1 MASRN
6 NIFTTIRTEGALL
19 PADLLQRISEG
30 ATLDGLTPESYHRPG
45 EKLNEAINRSWNALQ
60 GVWASFRAAQERL
73 PENDLG
79 TTITRER
86 WLLPLFREL
95 DYGRLQTATAVEIDG
110 RSYPISHGW
119 EHVPLH
125 LVSYKLDLDK
135 RTPGAAGAS
144 TASPHSLLQVF
155 LNRSEDNLWGFLSN
169 GYKLR
174 ILRDNV
180 SLTRQAYVEFDL
192 EAMMEGEVYSDF
204 VLLWLL
210 CHQSRVEGERLSD
223 CWLEKWMKVAE
234 DQGTRALDQLRDG
247 VEAAITAL
255 GLGFLE
261 YPANAA
267 LRDKLTSGE
276 LNAQDY
282 YRQLLRMVYRLL
294 FLFVAEDRDLLLN
307 PAADIAVRER
317 YIHYYSTQRL
327 RHMAETFKGTRH
339 PDLFEGLRLVMRLLS
354 GESPHPKSFSQG
366 EKDLLRRGTQ
376 DAERYENIAS
386 QTMVHISRE
395 LRQRQTSAEEIVWEA
410 LRDHRLNNLKFRRQH
425 PIANTQY
432 VADFMCYEAKLVVEI
447 DGSIHLEQQAED
459 TKRQSDIET
468 LGYRVIRF
476 TNEVVQTDFKW
487 VLASIA
493 HAAQLPSPKGR
504 RAGDEGYQGLG
515 LVPLGSFLFSDRAV
529 TDVIGCQI
537 ANSHLLDAIRALSLT
552 YDGRAQV
559 YRTVDYKNLGSDE
572 LGSIFESLLELHP
585 QINVP
590 ARRFA
595 LSTAAGNERK
605 TTGSYYTPESLVHAL
620 LDSALN
626 PVLAEA
632 IKGTNKPPSPTLPPH
647 GEGSKERVREMATK
661 TMRNIARDLRQR
673 QTPAEEILW
682 EALRKNRLGGL
693 GFRRQHPVA
702 NTSYVVDFF
711 CYSEKLIVEL
721 DGKIHQFQ
729 QKQDAQRQTELEA
742 LGYRVLRFS
751 NESIINDL
759 ENVLVEILSTT
770 QLKVPPPEGE
780 GFRVGATAEERIL
793 ALKVC
798 DPACGSGHFLIAA
811 ANRMAKAL
819 AFVRTGEEEPPPA
832 AIQEAKRDII
842 SHCIYGVD
850 INPMAVELCKVNLW
864 MEAMEPGKPLNFL
877 DHRIQVGNSLL
888 GTTPKLMAGGIPD
901 DAFNPI
907 EGDDKQ
913 YASTIKKLN
922 KKERE
927 NRKAT
932 DGARQMDLFGEAPRT
947 ADYSHLTEAMH
958 ALDDTPDD
966 TLDGIRRKEAQYAA
980 LASDPEYIKA
990 RLLADAWCAAFVWE
1004 KRSPHPK
1011 SFSQGEQD
1019 LQSTD
1024 SPPSPL
1030 GRRAGDEGISPL
1042 PMTDLLYRRMEDNP
1056 LADNLQTVRET
1067 VVALTDRYAF
1077 FHWHV
1082 AFPDVFSVE
1091 ESPHP
1096 KSFSQGA
1103 KDLQSGDQLP
1113 STLGRGAGGEGY
1125 NEQTGWHG
1133 GFDCVLGNP
1142 PWERIKIQEK
1152 EWFAE
1157 RAPEIA
1163 NASNA
1168 STRRKAIAEL
1178 AESNPYLLQAF
1189 ADDKRKAEGE
1199 SHFVRVSERYP
1210 LCGRG
1215 DVNTY
1220 TIFAE
1225 TSRYIIN
1232 GYGRVGMIVP
1242 SGIATDDTT
1251 KFFFQDLMQTR
1262 SLASLYDFENREG
1275 IFEGV
1280 HRSYKFCL
1288 LTLTAPIPGPSPSG
1302 RREQVSPP
1310 EGGRF
1315 RGGAETEFVF
1325 FALNVA
1331 ELKDDWRRFTLSATD
1346 IAALNPNTGTTAT
1359 FRSKRDA
1366 EITKAIYRRVPVLM
1380 REEPLENAWG
1390 ISFLRMF
1397 DMSNDS
1403 GLFRTRAELESAG
1416 FALQG
1421 NHFVRSAPTLN
1432 PSPSGGGT
1440 SSAGANS
1447 LPHEGEGQGMGAKTE
1462 VYLPLYEAKLMHQFT
1477 HRWAT
1482 YVDDGSTRGMTLDEL
1497 GDPTTLPMPRYWVDE
1512 REVAARLDFWNQE
1525 WLLGFRDIARSTDER
1540 TSIFSLL
1547 PRVAVGHKAP
1557 LAFIDFQTIWAPA
1570 IMANADSFVFDYIAR
1585 QKICGTNLAFFYLKQ
1600 LPLIPPHTYT
1610 RELLD
1615 FIVPRVLELTYTAW
1629 DLQPFA
1635 QDVGYD
1641 GAPFVWDEERR
1652 FLMRCEL
1659 DALYFHLY
1667 QIQRDDVDYI
1677 MDTFPIVK
1685 RKDIKATS
1693 DENGE
1698 GGEYLIKRVILEI
1711 YDQMAGLA
1719 LTPVPSPKGRGENE
1733 GTYLVPDVSQWV
1745 TWLNPPP
1752 TDPSVAHQDTR

>member
-30 ATLDGLTPESYHRPG
+30 ANLDGLTPESYHLYPG
-45 EKLNEAINRSWNALQ
+45 EKLNEAVNQRWNRLQ
-60 GVWASFRAAQERL
+60 GVWTSFRAAQERL

-79 TTITRER
+79 TSITRER
-86 WLLPLFREL
+86 WLLPLFDTL
-95 DYGRLQTATAVEIDG
+95 GYGRLQTATAVEIDG

-119 EHVPLH
+119 EHVPVH
-125 LVSYKLDLDK
+125 LVSYKLDLDR
-135 RTPGAAGAS
+135 RTPGAAGAAS
-144 TASPHSLLQVF
+144 ASPHSLLQVF
-155 LNRSEDNLWGFLSN
+155 LNRSENNLWGFLSN

-174 ILRDNV
+174 ILRDNA

-261 YPANAA
+261 YPANHQ

-294 FLFVAEDRDLLLN
+294 FLFVAEDRNLLLN
-307 PAADIAVRER
+307 PAADTPARER

-327 RHMAETFKGTRH
+327 RRMAETFKGTRH
-339 PDLFEGLRLVMRLLS
+339 PDLFEGLRLVMYLLS
-354 GESPHPKSFSQG
+354 G
-366 EKDLLRRGTQ
+366 
-376 DAERYENIAS
+376 
-386 QTMVHISRE
+386 
-395 LRQRQTSAEEIVWEA
+395 
-410 LRDHRLNNLKFRRQH
+410 
-425 PIANTQY
+425 
-432 VADFMCYEAKLVVEI
+432 
-447 DGSIHLEQQAED
+447 DGN
-459 TKRQSDIET
+459 
-468 LGYRVIRF
+468 G
-476 TNEVVQTDFKW
+476 
-487 VLASIA
+487 
-493 HAAQLPSPKGR
+493 
-504 RAGDEGYQGLG
+504 AGAGLG

-552 YDGRAQV
+552 YDQRAQV
-559 YRTVDYKNLGSDE
+559 YRAVDYKNLGSDE

-632 IKGTNKPPSPTLPPH
+632 TKKG
-647 GEGSKERVREMATK
+647 
-661 TMRNIARDLRQR
+661 
-673 QTPAEEILW
+673 EEAIL
-682 EALRKNRLGGL
+682 
-693 GFRRQHPVA
+693 
-702 NTSYVVDFF
+702 D
-711 CYSEKLIVEL
+711 
-721 DGKIHQFQ
+721 
-729 QKQDAQRQTELEA
+729 
-742 LGYRVLRFS
+742 
-751 NESIINDL
+751 
-759 ENVLVEILSTT
+759 
-770 QLKVPPPEGE
+770 
-780 GFRVGATAEERIL
+780 
-793 ALKVC
+793 LKVC

-864 MEAMEPGKPLNFL
+864 MEALEPGKPLNFL

-907 EGDDKQ
+907 EGDDRKFVSGLRSQ
-913 YASTIKKLN
+913 N
-922 KKERE
+922 KKERS
-927 NRKAT
+927 
-932 DGARQMDLFGEAPRT
+932 GQMSMFAEFDLSLEVDNWKFGDELKRI
-947 ADYSHLTEAMH
+947 DKVS
-958 ALDDTPDD
+958 DD
-966 TLDGIRRKEAQYAA
+966 TLDDVRRQEAYYRQMAQ
-980 LASDPEYIKA
+980 SEEYVQM
-990 RLLADAWCAAFVWE
+990 RLKADAWCAAFVWE
-1004 KRSPHPK
+1004 KRSD
-1011 SFSQGEQD
+1011 G
-1019 LQSTD
+1019 
-1024 SPPSPL
+1024 PP
-1030 GRRAGDEGISPL
+1030 
-1042 PMTDLLYRRMEDNP
+1042 PMTEYIYRLLFSDP
-1056 LADNLQTVRET
+1056 
-1067 VVALTDRYAF
+1067 YAEQLGPIISNVFRLSEQYQF
-1077 FHWHV
+1077 FHWHI
-1082 AFPDVFSVE
+1082 AFPDVFEVSDNPDSVI
-1091 ESPHP
+1091 
-1096 KSFSQGA
+1096 
-1103 KDLQSGDQLP
+1103 
-1113 STLGRGAGGEGY
+1113 

-1133 GFDCVLGNP
+1133 GFSCVLGNP

-1178 AESNPYLLQAF
+1178 AETNPYLLQAF
-1189 ADDKRKAEGE
+1189 ANDKRKAECE

-1225 TSRYIIN
+1225 TSRHIIN

-1262 SLASLYDFENREG
+1262 TLSAMYEFENEG
-1275 IFEGV
+1275 F
-1280 HRSYKFCL
+1280 F
-1288 LTLTAPIPGPSPSG
+1288 
-1302 RREQVSPP
+1302 
-1310 EGGRF
+1310 
-1315 RGGAETEFVF
+1315 GAGQGHMVR
-1325 FALNVA
+1325 FALTTISGQHNQDELA
-1331 ELKDDWRRFTLSATD
+1331 DFIFQGKSLEDLKDTEKHFTLSAND
-1346 IAALNPNTGTTAT
+1346 ISLINPNTQTCPI

-1366 EITKAIYRRVPVLM
+1366 EIAKSIYRSVPILI
-1380 REEPLENAWG
+1380 REGETEDNAWG

-1397 DMSNDS
+1397 DMSGAS
-1403 GLFRTRAELESAG
+1403 EKFRTIGEMELNG
-1416 FALQG
+1416 WQLVG
-1421 NHFVRSAPTLN
+1421 NTFIKGKS
-1432 PSPSGGGT
+1432 
-1440 SSAGANS
+1440 
-1447 LPHEGEGQGMGAKTE
+1447 KF
-1462 VYLPLYEAKLMHQFT
+1462 LPLYEAKMIHKFN
-1477 HRWAT
+1477 HRHGDFA
-1482 YVDDGSTRGMTLDEL
+1482 DAEDGERQHI
-1497 GDPTTLPMPRYWVDE
+1497 LPSVSEASLRNPNYFVRPYYWVDE
-1512 REVAARLDFWNQE
+1512 KDVAERSANWQQGWLYGWRDVTDARASA
-1525 WLLGFRDIARSTDER
+1525 RTVIASV
-1540 TSIFSLL
+1540 I
-1547 PRVAVGHKAP
+1547 PHVAVGDKYLLMLLSLDTQKSCGLFANLDTFP
-1557 LAFIDFQTIWAPA
+1557 L
-1570 IMANADSFVFDYIAR
+1570 DYCAR
-1585 QKICGTNLAFFYLKQ
+1585 QKVGGLALKYFTMKQ
-1600 LPLIPPHTYT
+1600 LPIVPPHTYT
-1610 RELLD
+1610 SALLD
-1615 FIVPRVLELTYTAW
+1615 FIVPRVLELSYTAW
-1629 DLQPFA
+1629 DLRPFA

-1641 GAPFVWDEERR
+1641 GPPFIWDEERR

-1677 MDTFPIVK
+1677 METFPIVK
-1685 RKDIKATS
+1685 RKDEAAH
-1693 DENGE
+1693 
-1698 GGEYLIKRVILEI
+1698 GEYLTKRIILEM
-1711 YDQMAGLA
+1711 YDQMAA
-1719 LTPVPSPKGRGENE
+1719 LPIMHVPAPKDESAM
-1733 GTYLVPDVSQWV
+1733 YAVPDVSQWV

-1752 TDPSVAHQDTR
+1752 ADPSVAHEVSQD